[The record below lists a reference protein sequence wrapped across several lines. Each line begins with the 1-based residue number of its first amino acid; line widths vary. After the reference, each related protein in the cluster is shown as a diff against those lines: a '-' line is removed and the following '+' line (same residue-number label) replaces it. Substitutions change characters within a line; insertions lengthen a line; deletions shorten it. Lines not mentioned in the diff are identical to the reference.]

1 MDNSKFIL
9 EVLRSEYSRR
19 LSEVI
24 GEADAFDDRGNMIL
38 TPDLKVRHKK
48 SGYEYTIANVKGE
61 KPGEIKIVLREPEEP
76 RFEPPPEGEEVL
88 GGPEATGSLNEQEAD
103 PRIPQLLDPS
113 EPVEMEDDPV
123 TAIAAMVD
131 EEPKDEVVFVIDQEE
146 FEKEYEVD

>member
-1 MDNSKFIL
+1 MDNSRFIL

-19 LSEVI
+19 LDEVI
-24 GEADAFDDRGNMIL
+24 GESDAFDERGNMIL

-88 GGPEATGSLNEQEAD
+88 GGPESTDSLNEQEAD

-113 EPVEMEDDPV
+113 EPIESEEDPV
-123 TAIAAMVD
+123 NAIAALVD